1 MAVRYY
7 DRSKETPVEA
17 PQKQFDLTGPT
28 QWLKGEQAKLAMPA
42 DRVPPATG
50 KRHYISKE
58 LAAELTKGFLT
69 KVSQIAYD
77 FFSSEMPPK
86 YDLAREH
93 GVHLVDSLAHLGY
106 CNFASIVMR
115 KPDGNPYVVRLHFA
129 NFNARIDPTPGSKF
143 FNSKSLNRGA
153 MFFGVAFCQDEN
165 ARGSLKIDRSLFH
178 SGICFITHE
187 PSKALQNAIV
197 LRTGVRVEE
206 WRRLAAQ
213 KAAGKRAA

>member
-7 DRSKETPVEA
+7 DRTKEQMVEV
-17 PQKQFDLTGPT
+17 PRKQFDLAGPT
-28 QWLKGEQAKLAMPA
+28 RWLKGEQDKLTMEDDRMPP
-42 DRVPPATG
+42 VSG

-69 KVSQIAYD
+69 KVSNVAYE

-93 GVHLVDSLAHLGY
+93 GVYLVDSLAHLGY
-106 CNFASIVMR
+106 CNFASIVLR
-115 KPDGNPYVVRLHFA
+115 KLDGSPYVVRLYFA
-129 NFNARIDPTPGSKF
+129 NFKAKIDTTPGSKF
-143 FNSKSLNRGA
+143 FNSNTIDRDA
-153 MFFGVAFCQDEN
+153 MFFGVAFCADGN
-165 ARGSLKIDRSLFH
+165 GSLKIDRGLFH

-187 PSKALQNAIV
+187 PSKALENAIV

-206 WRRLAAQ
+206 WRRLAAR
-213 KAAGKRAA
+213 KAAEGKRAA